1 MKRTHSAV
9 GRLGN
14 DPESEASEA
23 PPPVEDPQPES
34 RQDGKEHQKVLPRV
48 LEPIE
53 KPRYAA
59 EDDPQD
65 REQKSDCD
73 NTVRHDFGKF
83 GSDEARKRRR
93 IRRGPALVRDALS
106 DQSAGIPFPYAIL
119 RVMPGSAAPSE
130 SVMACLSSSE
140 KPMVWPSSSV

>member
-1 MKRTHSAV
+1 MVRK
-9 GRLGN
+9 
-14 DPESEASEA
+14 ASE
-23 PPPVEDPQPES
+23 PPPPIENPKPEP
-34 RQDGKEHQKVLPRV
+34 RQDGKEDEEVLSRV

-53 KPRYAA
+53 EPRYAA
-59 EDDPQD
+59 EDNPQD

-93 IRRGPALVRDALS
+93 VLRGPAHRGDALS
-106 DQSAGIPFPYAIL
+106 DQASGIPFPYAIL